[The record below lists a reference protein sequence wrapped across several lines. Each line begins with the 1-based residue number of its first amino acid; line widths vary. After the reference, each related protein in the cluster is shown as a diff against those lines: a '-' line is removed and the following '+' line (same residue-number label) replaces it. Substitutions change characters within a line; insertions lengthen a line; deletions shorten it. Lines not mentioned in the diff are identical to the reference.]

1 MNKGKTG
8 HICSRCRKSIAK
20 EEICSGCK
28 SDLLELYDHRISWRM
43 ALDIEREE
51 REGENIFIEVQ

>member
-1 MNKGKTG
+1 MKKGKTG
-8 HICSRCRKSIAK
+8 NLCSRCRKEIDD

-28 SDLLELYDHRISWRM
+28 SELLELYDHRISWRM

-51 REGENIFIEVQ
+51 REGENMIIEIQ